1 MTSNLA
7 HIGNQTTFY
16 PYENE
21 RGEINVVSG
30 SQAVGQRI
38 LHVLLTRPGED
49 PLHPNWGIAPDL
61 FKPQNQDTAIA
72 FAYQVQQI
80 LIRLNKEA
88 KIGFEALQV
97 EVDDTGIA
105 TGHLKIKIMFR
116 AVGAPYNN
124 VLTFG
129 FWEYQQSVLDNNLE
143 AFVKTL
149 EIL

>member
-1 MTSNLA
+1 MASNLE

-16 PYENE
+16 PYENKN
-21 RGEINVVSG
+21 GEVNIVSG
-30 SQAVGQRI
+30 SEAVASRI

-49 PLHPNWGIAPDL
+49 PVHPTWGIAPDL

-72 FAYQVQQI
+72 FVYQAQEI
-80 LIRLNKEA
+80 LVRINEEA
-88 KIGFEALQV
+88 KIGLEALKV
-97 EVDDTGIA
+97 EVEDNGVA
-105 TGHLKIKIMFR
+105 TGKLSIKVTFR
-116 AVGAPYNN
+116 PVGAAFNN

-143 AFVKTL
+143 AFIKTL